1 MPEIGPLC
9 ESRPGGHSLAARMAE
24 GPLPLAAV
32 LGYAGDVAK
41 ELGELHHSGAAHGEV
56 APVAIRLNE
65 RGALLLPSHGRAR
78 AANPREDVSAFG
90 ALLSEMLAGNG
101 GTGGAI
107 REATSRLAAG
117 CLASGDVAP
126 DLCRLAVQLRVLRV
140 LARFR
145 EEPPVSASPQPAATA
160 ESKPSPSPP
169 VEQILPSGN
178 PDAALQPTNECPRCS
193 GPVFRSRPCTLVER
207 ILFLLGIRPRR
218 CHACY
223 YRYFRVF
230 GARISRRD

>member
-90 ALLSEMLAGNG
+90 AVLSEMLAGNG
-101 GTGGAI
+101 GAGGAI
-107 REATSRLAAG
+107 REAASRLAAG
-117 CLASGDVAP
+117 CLASGMSLPICAGSRSSCGCCGCSP
-126 DLCRLAVQLRVLRV
+126 GSARSRLCRPLHSPRRRPNPSLRQARRWNKSFPLGIPMPRSSPPTSAHGAA
-140 LARFR
+140 ARF
-145 EEPPVSASPQPAATA
+145 SARAPALSSNAFYSCWGSAPAAATRA
-160 ESKPSPSPP
+160 ITVTSVCS
-169 VEQILPSGN
+169 
-178 PDAALQPTNECPRCS
+178 EC
-193 GPVFRSRPCTLVER
+193 
-207 ILFLLGIRPRR
+207 
-218 CHACY
+218 A
-223 YRYFRVF
+223 
-230 GARISRRD
+230 